1 MKKKLWTKIIT
12 CVLLIATLLSIAIIP
27 ASAVDYPDGGTI
39 YYEDINGTKKT
50 VTIKA
55 YSTKDGH
62 HLKTMVM
69 KGPSGDYW
77 CESLHLW
84 IRRRRDRP

>member
-62 HLKTMVM
+62 HT
-69 KGPSGDYW
+69 SFQS
-77 CESLHLW
+77 SLQRYVRMALSL
-84 IRRRRDRP
+84 IFVQTVRAR